1 MEDLLTGAAG
11 LTIIF
16 FIFLVLLAILW
27 TLLPFAI
34 FGIKKRLDE
43 QIKIG
48 NKLVSYQKALY
59 EYIKNAGDNEVPAPP
74 SERPE

>member
-11 LTIIF
+11 LTAVF
-16 FIFLVLLAILW
+16 FIFLVFLAILW

-48 NKLVSYQKALY
+48 NKLVSYHKALH
-59 EYIKNAGDNEVPAPP
+59 EHIKNAGDTRAPSSP
-74 SERPE
+74 FEKSE

>member
-1 MEDLLTGAAG
+1 MEDLLTGAAW
-11 LTIIF
+11 LTVIF
-16 FIFLVLLAILW
+16 SIFLVFLAILW

-48 NKLVSYQKALY
+48 NKLVSYHKALH
-59 EYIKNAGDNEVPAPP
+59 EYLKNAGDTQAPSSP
-74 SERPE
+74 FEKPQ

>member
-1 MEDLLTGAAG
+1 MYDLLTGAAG
-11 LTIIF
+11 LTNVF
-16 FIFLVLLAILW
+16 FIFLVFLDILW

-48 NKLVSYQKALY
+48 IGKDCPGSILKIL
-59 EYIKNAGDNEVPAPP
+59 
-74 SERPE
+74 

>member
-1 MEDLLTGAAG
+1 MEDLLAGAAW
-11 LTIIF
+11 LTVIF
-16 FIFLVLLAILW
+16 SIFLVFLAILW

-48 NKLVSYQKALY
+48 NKLVTYQKALY
-59 EYIKNAGDNEVPAPP
+59 EHLKNAGDSQAPAPP
-74 SERPE
+74 FAKPE

>member
-1 MEDLLTGAAG
+1 MEDLLAGAAW
-11 LTIIF
+11 LTVIF
-16 FIFLVLLAILW
+16 SIFLVFLAILW

-48 NKLVSYQKALY
+48 NKLVTYQKALY
-59 EYIKNAGDNEVPAPP
+59 EHLKNAGDSQAPP
-74 SERPE
+74 PLEKPE

>member
-1 MEDLLTGAAG
+1 MEDLFTGAAG

-34 FGIKKRLDE
+34 FGIKKRLDK
-43 QIKIG
+43 QVKTG
-48 NKLVSYQKALY
+48 
-59 EYIKNAGDNEVPAPP
+59 
-74 SERPE
+74 

>member
-1 MEDLLTGAAG
+1 MEDLLAGAAW
-11 LTIIF
+11 LTVIF
-16 FIFLVLLAILW
+16 SIFLVFLAILW

-48 NKLVSYQKALY
+48 NKLVTYQKALY
-59 EYIKNAGDNEVPAPP
+59 EHLKNAGDNQAPSP
-74 SERPE
+74 PFEKPE

>member
-1 MEDLLTGAAG
+1 MEDLFTGAAG

-48 NKLVSYQKALY
+48 NKLVSYHQALH
-59 EYIKNAGDNEVPAPP
+59 EHLKNARNTQAPSSP
-74 SERPE
+74 FEKPQ

>member
-1 MEDLLTGAAG
+1 MEDLLTGAAW
-11 LTIIF
+11 LTVIF
-16 FIFLVLLAILW
+16 SIFLVFLAILW

-48 NKLVSYQKALY
+48 NKLVSYHKALH
-59 EYIKNAGDNEVPAPP
+59 EYLKNAGDTQAPSP
-74 SERPE
+74 PFAKPE